1 MFILTY
7 WPSEFINP
15 QITASQPSPLRHA
28 RLFTS
33 TLSTSGW
40 IELWDKAASG
50 MWADAIVW
58 RPVWGELK
66 LRTAG
71 AKVKGHLLDPLSHP
85 PLFQPCFLFFSHSFF
100 LVLSQYDYFPE
111 ASGGVLHK
119 CTNPLSWPPCQ
130 LVKPDTIKY
139 ADGQPEQDS
148 SYHAHQTM
156 PHHLP
161 YTSTHTYTYTSNLLM
176 L

>member
-15 QITASQPSPLRHA
+15 QITASQPSPLLHA

-33 TLSTSGW
+33 TLSASGW

-50 MWADAIVW
+50 MWADAIVRCSVW
-58 RPVWGELK
+58 RKLE

-71 AKVKGHLLDPLSHP
+71 TKVKGHLLDPLPHP
-85 PLFQPCFLFFSHSFF
+85 PLSQPCFLFLNLSFF
-100 LVLSQYDYFPE
+100 LFFSQYYYFPE
-111 ASGGVLHK
+111 ASGRVLRK

-139 ADGQPEQDS
+139 ADGRPEQDC
-148 SYHAHQTM
+148 SYRAHQTM
-156 PHHLP
+156 S
-161 YTSTHTYTYTSNLLM
+161 Y
-176 L
+176 